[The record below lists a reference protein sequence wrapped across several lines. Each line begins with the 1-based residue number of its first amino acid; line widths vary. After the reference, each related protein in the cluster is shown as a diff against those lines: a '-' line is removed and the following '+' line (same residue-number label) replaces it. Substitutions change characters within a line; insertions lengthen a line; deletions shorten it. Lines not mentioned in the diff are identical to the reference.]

1 MIDFVWSHQM
11 LLNDVD
17 KLKRSFER
25 NCSAILDPEAEYVW
39 FVRNQMQYVNGF
51 LLVGEGS

>member
-1 MIDFVWSHQM
+1 MIDFFWSHQM